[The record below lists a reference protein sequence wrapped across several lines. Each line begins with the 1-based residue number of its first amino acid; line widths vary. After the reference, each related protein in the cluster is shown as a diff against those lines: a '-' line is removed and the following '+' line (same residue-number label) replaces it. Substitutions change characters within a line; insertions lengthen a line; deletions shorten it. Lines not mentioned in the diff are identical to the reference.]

1 MVIVLL
7 NTALRRS
14 AFSTVSFRKLVFH
27 PSVLSLNQ
35 DIMHHQAM
43 YFVECPVI
51 TRNKKHSPKQ
61 VASITYTLEKNFF
74 AAATFELDGQKYE
87 FARKIAV

>member
-1 MVIVLL
+1 M
-7 NTALRRS
+7 R
-14 AFSTVSFRKLVFH
+14 
-27 PSVLSLNQ
+27 
-35 DIMHHQAM
+35 HQAM

-74 AAATFELDGQKYE
+74 AAATFELDGQKYV